1 MLQVYKWSISS
12 AISIAHKLTDKHM
25 YADGQL
31 KMSNVLAEEVLDR
44 NFLNAVKVKLYCNY
58 L

>member
-1 MLQVYKWSISS
+1 MVNIKRHI
-12 AISIAHKLTDKHM
+12 KLTDEHE
-25 YADGQL
+25 YPDGQL
-31 KMSNVLAEEVLDR
+31 KMRDALAEEVLDR